1 VQRIAPGGGVEQA
14 GGRARHGLA
23 VEQVVERAEHVAQP
37 VVALDLVRRAAYSRR
52 SDPVAQLGVGF
63 FHQGP
68 IEAGRQRVGH
78 RSLERMGL
86 VDDEQRPIRRREVV
100 EMGEQEGVVR
110 DKQAVSVE
118 DLADRARV
126 FGRRRLVR
134 AVVAGLGLRQVTQ
147 IEPAPARSTPPLG
160 EVIVEERLDV
170 HRIDRVGLPLLDRAA
185 LGDQATGKVN
195 G

>member
-1 VQRIAPGGGVEQA
+1 
-14 GGRARHGLA
+14 
-23 VEQVVERAEHVAQP
+23 
-37 VVALDLVRRAAYSRR
+37 
-52 SDPVAQLGVGF
+52 
-63 FHQGP
+63 
-68 IEAGRQRVGH
+68 
-78 RSLERMGL
+78 MGL